1 MGSPNVPNVGTTSG
15 SVNDVFNRA
24 QNKYLSQY
32 DQPFLFN
39 TSLTYTV
46 PSLRTNKI
54 LSWAARDWTVGAFLA
69 YSSGLPI
76 LAPAANNALA
86 SCSSAVPSPIA
97 CGRTTVYAGP
107 QLPLLRS
114 QQEFVL
120 NPKPGRIQHKANGA
134 PVRHTIATTG
144 SNAVPRKT
152 WLWAGPSVFANR

>member
-1 MGSPNVPNVGTTSG
+1 MCLIARRTVPLAVRST
-15 SVNDVFNRA
+15 
-24 QNKYLSQY
+24 
-32 DQPFLFN
+32 FLVH

-86 SCSSAVPSPIA
+86 SLLFRGTFANRVP
-97 CGRTTVYAGP
+97 GE
-107 QLPLLRS
+107 PLSTQDLNCHCFDPNK
-114 QQEFVL
+114 EFVL
-120 NPKPGRIQHKANGA
+120 NPKAWTDPAQGQWA

-144 SNAVPRKT
+144 SNAVPRKPGSGQDLPYSRT
-152 WLWAGPSVFANR
+152 DDV